1 MQSLRQTE
9 KSMVRKGVEGK
20 IWGKLF
26 LEVIKNNRKGEIAKE
41 PIESAKEFEDI
52 KKKKQLIQ
60 KCLEMEKT
68 VF

>member
-26 LEVIKNNRKGEIAKE
+26 LEVIQNNRKGEIAKE
-41 PIESAKEFEDI
+41 PIERAKEFEDI
-52 KKKKQLIQ
+52 KKKSN
-60 KCLEMEKT
+60 
-68 VF
+68 